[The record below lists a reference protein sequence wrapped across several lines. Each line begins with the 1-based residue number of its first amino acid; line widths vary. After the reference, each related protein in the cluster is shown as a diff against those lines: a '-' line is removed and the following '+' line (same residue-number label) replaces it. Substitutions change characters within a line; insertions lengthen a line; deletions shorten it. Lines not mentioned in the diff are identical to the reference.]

1 MTQQL
6 KRVAPEFKWKKYL
19 FENYNVFMKHPL
31 TRRFVDAIL
40 SNDHLSINCWGS
52 RGSGKSTFQRQLS
65 YKIYGNWDLVY
76 AFRVQSK
83 KELMDAVEYAKL
95 DDRLWIDYHGTP
107 LKRLPFLDIDDK
119 GTIFPSSVGNTR
131 EMSEWHKWWQ
141 SIRAEVAVIIGS
153 SPMQSDVRK
162 RLRIGADAE
171 ILCSKKLYPNGRKK
185 FEAKYI
191 EFIYHSDWRN
201 PEGAYVS
208 KKSICDIPWSQLPD
222 KVLHRELERRTA
234 LSEMLRAGANNSVD
248 AKAQFLLYDQK
259 EGLMEHQKQMLL
271 ILHAIKGKKPVIT
284 TLEFNEGYCAALG
297 IKRDRD
303 MIRRQLIR
311 LSQAGAIRHDT
322 REGVGNIDFTPLG
335 NKIIELLK
343 AEEPASAATTA
354 TEGNPGVS

>member
-1 MTQQL
+1 
-6 KRVAPEFKWKKYL
+6 
-19 FENYNVFMKHPL
+19 
-31 TRRFVDAIL
+31 
-40 SNDHLSINCWGS
+40 
-52 RGSGKSTFQRQLS
+52 
-65 YKIYGNWDLVY
+65 
-76 AFRVQSK
+76 
-83 KELMDAVEYAKL
+83 
-95 DDRLWIDYHGTP
+95 
-107 LKRLPFLDIDDK
+107 
-119 GTIFPSSVGNTR
+119 
-131 EMSEWHKWWQ
+131 
-141 SIRAEVAVIIGS
+141 
-153 SPMQSDVRK
+153 
-162 RLRIGADAE
+162 
-171 ILCSKKLYPNGRKK
+171 
-185 FEAKYI
+185 
-191 EFIYHSDWRN
+191 
-201 PEGAYVS
+201 
-208 KKSICDIPWSQLPD
+208 
-222 KVLHRELERRTA
+222 
-234 LSEMLRAGANNSVD
+234 MLRAGANNSVD